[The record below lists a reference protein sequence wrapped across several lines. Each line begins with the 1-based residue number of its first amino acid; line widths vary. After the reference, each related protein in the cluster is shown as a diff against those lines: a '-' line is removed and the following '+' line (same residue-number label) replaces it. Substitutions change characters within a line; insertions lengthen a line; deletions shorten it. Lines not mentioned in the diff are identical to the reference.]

1 MLSTTHTSR
10 RAFLGSL
17 GLSFALPHLECFGNQ
32 SDIKRF
38 AAVYVPNGI
47 NMHHWTP
54 KYYGDLIDLPNIL
67 SPMQDHLD
75 CTQIISGLTHDKARA
90 NGDGA
95 GDHARACSTFLTGKQ
110 AHKHESKI
118 RSGKSMDQYLADKY
132 NGITRFDSL
141 QFTGAKARLI
151 GKCDSGYSCAYQYN
165 LSWKSASQPMA
176 SMHDPRDIFNRLF
189 KVEKLAQKQ
198 KLYKK
203 SILDFVLEDSR
214 SLINKVSA
222 TDKAK
227 LDEYMYSVREV
238 ELELERRDKFNITN
252 NFEFDFDV
260 EKKSDKFRLMYDLMH
275 LAFLTDT
282 TRVITFLTAHDGYNG
297 PHREI
302 GVNEGHHS
310 LSHHQ
315 KDAQKL
321 AALAK
326 IDLFHVR
333 LFSEFIDKMKKDN
346 LLDNTDIIYG
356 AGISD
361 GNRHNHDELPCM
373 LVGGKNK
380 GQHFRVEK
388 EKPMCDLFVSVLHK
402 HGIDMEYFGDS
413 SGELNVV

>member
-1 MLSTTHTSR
+1 MKINR
-10 RAFLGSL
+10 RKFIGSL
-17 GLSFALPHLECFGNQ
+17 GLSLALPELECLGNMQ
-32 SDIKRF
+32 GNIKRF

-54 KYYGDLIDLPNIL
+54 DYYGKLVGLSNVL
-67 SPMQDHLD
+67 SPMTDHID
-75 CTQIISGLTHDKARA
+75 NMQIISGLTHDKARA

-118 RSGKSMDQYLADKY
+118 RSGKSFDQYLADKY
-132 NGITRFDSL
+132 NGVTRFDSL
-141 QFTGAKARLI
+141 QFGGDKTRII

-165 LSWKSASQPMA
+165 LSWKSANQPLP

-189 KVEKLAQKQ
+189 NVQ
-198 KLYKK
+198 KLEQKEKTRKK
-203 SILDFVLEDSR
+203 SILDFVMEEGK
-214 SLINKVSA
+214 SLSKKASGN
-222 TDKAK
+222 DKRK

-238 ELELERRDKFNITN
+238 ELELERRDEFNLSN
-252 NFEFDFDV
+252 NFELDFDV
-260 EKKSDKFRLMYDLMH
+260 HRKSDKFRLMYNLMH
-275 LAFLTDT
+275 LAFLTDAS
-282 TRVITFLTAHDGYNG
+282 RVITFLTAHDGYNG
-297 PHREI
+297 PYKEI
-302 GVNEGHHS
+302 GVSEGHHT

-315 KDAQKL
+315 KDPEKL

-346 LLDNTDIIYG
+346 LLENTNIIYG

-373 LVGGKNK
+373 LIGDSNK
-380 GQHFRVEK
+380 GTHFRVKK
-388 EKPMCDLFVSVLHK
+388 EKPMCDLFVSIMHK
-402 HGIDMEYFGDS
+402 HGIDVEHFGDS
-413 SGELNVV
+413 QGELNVV